1 MDLVYDYQEGRN
13 SVEDRLPFDI
23 EKLLN
28 YGVVFVTPSID
39 GDPDSP
45 TYKEFTGEDYSH
57 LITLHNLIH
66 SSPEGWVR
74 KAITKRGDVLPWK
87 DKFWEKIYDGK
98 YNQILWSLDY
108 LEIDPN
114 DMLIEYPIDEE
125 LARVRELIESLAK

>member
-28 YGVVFVTPSID
+28 AGVVFVTPAID

-66 SSPEGWVR
+66 SSPEGWIR

-108 LEIDPN
+108 LGIDPN
-114 DMLIEYPIDEE
+114 DMLVEYPIDEE

>member
-28 YGVVFVTPSID
+28 AGVVFVTPAID

-66 SSPEGWVR
+66 SSPEGWIR

-108 LEIDPN
+108 LDIDPN

>member
-1 MDLVYDYQEGRN
+1 MDLVYDYQEGRD
-13 SVEDRLPFDI
+13 SVENRLPFDI

-28 YGVVFVTPSID
+28 YGIVFVTPAID

-57 LITLHNLIH
+57 LITLYNLIH

-98 YNQILWSLDY
+98 YNQILWSLNY
-108 LEIDPN
+108 LSIDPK
-114 DMLIEYPIDEE
+114 DMLVEYPIDEE
-125 LARVRELIESLAK
+125 LSRVRELIESLAN

>member
-13 SVEDRLPFDI
+13 SVKDRLPFDI

-28 YGVVFVTPSID
+28 AGVVFVTPAID

-66 SSPEGWVR
+66 SSPEGWIR

-98 YNQILWSLDY
+98 YNQILWSLNY
-108 LEIDPN
+108 LGIDPN
-114 DMLIEYPIDEE
+114 DMLVEYPIDEE

>member
-28 YGVVFVTPSID
+28 YGVVFVTPAID

-57 LITLHNLIH
+57 LITLYNLIH

-74 KAITKRGDVLPWK
+74 KSITKRGDVLPWK

-98 YNQILWSLDY
+98 YNQILWGLDY
-108 LEIDPN
+108 LDIDPN

>member
-1 MDLVYDYQEGRN
+1 MDLVYDYQEGRD
-13 SVEDRLPFDI
+13 SVENRLPFDI

-28 YGVVFVTPSID
+28 YGVVFVTPAID

-57 LITLHNLIH
+57 LITLYNLIH

-74 KAITKRGDVLPWK
+74 KSITKRGDVLPWK

-108 LEIDPN
+108 LDIDPN

>member
-1 MDLVYDYQEGRN
+1 MDLVYDYQEGRD
-13 SVEDRLPFDI
+13 SVENRLPFDI

-28 YGVVFVTPSID
+28 YGVVFVTPAID

-57 LITLHNLIH
+57 LITLYNLIH

-74 KAITKRGDVLPWK
+74 KSITKRGDVLPWK

-98 YNQILWSLDY
+98 YNQILWGLDY
-108 LEIDPN
+108 LDIDPN

>member
-28 YGVVFVTPSID
+28 YGVVFVTPAID

-57 LITLHNLIH
+57 LITLYNLIH
-66 SSPEGWVR
+66 SSPESWIH

-108 LEIDPN
+108 LDIDPN

>member
-28 YGVVFVTPSID
+28 AGVVFLTPAID

-66 SSPEGWVR
+66 SSPEGWIR

-108 LEIDPN
+108 LGIDPN
-114 DMLIEYPIDEE
+114 DMLVEYPIDEE

>member
-23 EKLLN
+23 EKLLSA
-28 YGVVFVTPSID
+28 GVVFVTPAID

-66 SSPEGWVR
+66 SSPEGWIR

-98 YNQILWSLDY
+98 YNQILWSLNY
-108 LEIDPN
+108 LGIDPN
-114 DMLIEYPIDEE
+114 DMLVEYPIDEE

>member
-66 SSPEGWVR
+66 SPPEGWVR